1 MKDDPGAS
9 GRSLAK
15 RAKGYLSSEDS
26 VARREQVESLPSQG
40 ELMRAT
46 SYAPDIWASSVAM
59 LGSDTLPHNCNLARW
74 RGGSVSEECRLCGS
88 RQTLLH
94 VLNNCKV
101 ALHLRRYNQWHGRVL
116 SVVAEMV
123 QTHLPEGY
131 QLLADI
137 PGTSYNFPHHIVAT
151 TLRQDLVIWS
161 DKEKALHLVELTIC
175 YETGFVAAE
184 RRKTARYA
192 ELVAEAQEAGYKS
205 TLTPLQVGSR
215 GALEE
220 RGPIS
225 LYSIVPEA
233 SSRQWKAFL
242 TKLTTSVMKESFKI
256 WCKKNTST

>member
-26 VARREQVESLPSQG
+26 VARREHVESLPSQG

-131 QLLADI
+131 QLLAD
-137 PGTSYNFPHHIVAT
+137 
-151 TLRQDLVIWS
+151 VIWS

-225 LYSIVPEA
+225 LHSIVPEA